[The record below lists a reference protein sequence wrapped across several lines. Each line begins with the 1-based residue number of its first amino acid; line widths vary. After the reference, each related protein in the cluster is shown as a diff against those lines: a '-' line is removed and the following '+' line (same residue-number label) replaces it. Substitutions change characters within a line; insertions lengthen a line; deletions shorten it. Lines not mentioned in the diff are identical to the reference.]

1 VERIYCQITLEFETE
16 EERLLFQEV
25 YMQHENRRLIG
36 IILFGILLILGN
48 SSLFGQ
54 GGTVQTGPNRAAQY
68 YLGYEDELL
77 IPVNIWGFVQKPGQY
92 MVPDN
97 TELIALLS
105 YAGGPTN
112 DAKISNIRIIR
123 NDPTQG
129 NIVYVINVK
138 KFIDTGDE
146 RLIPSLKP
154 GDTII
159 VKGTT
164 FHWITRFFSFISQLA
179 VLVNIYYLISLSQWY
194 ADREK

>member
-1 VERIYCQITLEFETE
+1 MMDGSRK
-16 EERLLFQEV
+16 LLK
-25 YMQHENRRLIG
+25 LIFFV
-36 IILFGILLILGN
+36 IFFVLSHSL
-48 SSLFGQ
+48 LFGQ
-54 GGTVQTGPNRAAQY
+54 GGSSQSGPNRAAQY

-97 TELIALLS
+97 TELISLLS

-123 NDPTQG
+123 NDPKIG
-129 NIVYVINVK
+129 NVVYIINVK
-138 KFIDTGDE
+138 KYIDTGDE

-164 FHWITRFFSFISQLA
+164 FHWITRFFTFVSQLA
-179 VLVNIYYLISLSQWY
+179 VFFNIYYLISLAESY
-194 ADREK
+194 NRNK